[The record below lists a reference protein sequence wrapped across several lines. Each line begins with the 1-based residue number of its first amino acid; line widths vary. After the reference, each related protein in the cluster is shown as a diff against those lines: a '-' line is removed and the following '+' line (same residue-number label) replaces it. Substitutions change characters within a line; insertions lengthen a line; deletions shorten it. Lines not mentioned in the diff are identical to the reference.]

1 MYQVLL
7 FKFRRHLCKGC
18 MHSAN
23 FESCNLQFLQ
33 VIITRQTFLKHK
45 YTDNVM
51 DIVLFVVCKIYFLLV
66 LILFQHDETQ
76 TSTLPNFESR
86 NL

>member
-7 FKFRRHLCKGC
+7 FKFRRHLCKGS

-23 FESCNLQFLQ
+23 FESRNLQYLQ
-33 VIITRQTFLKHK
+33 VIFTCQTLVKHK

-51 DIVLFVVCKIYFLLV
+51 DIVFFTVCKIYFLLV
-66 LILFQHDETQ
+66 FILFEHDEAQ
-76 TSTLPNFESR
+76 TSTRPNFESR